1 MSDNLEQSVTA
12 HYQRSGLAQDILAGL
27 EQQGVNLDQIKPEDL
42 AAVDEFHTGGRAATL
57 IAMDLFEADKDS
69 HILDIGCGIGGAA
82 RCLATER
89 ECRVTGIDLTPD
101 YVEVADL
108 LTQRMGLT
116 DRCHF
121 EVGSALAL
129 PFEDDTF
136 DAAFSFHVAMNI
148 AERDKFLAEAARVL
162 RPDAPLCLFDVMKGP
177 TSGMRYPA
185 PWAENA
191 DTSVLKTRDES
202 MTLLDDAGFIV
213 SEEENLRDFALEF
226 FEKMLTKADSS
237 DGPPPLGLHLLA
249 GDNARE
255 KFANYRQALIDHQ
268 VEPVILVA
276 HPRL

>member
-1 MSDNLEQSVTA
+1 MSDSLEQSVTA
-12 HYQRSGLAQDILAGL
+12 HYQRSGLTQDILAGL
-27 EQQGVNLDQIKPEDL
+27 EQQGIDLDQVKPEDL

-57 IAMDLFEADKDS
+57 IAMDLFEANKDS

-82 RCLATER
+82 RCIATER
-89 ECRVTGIDLTPD
+89 DCRVTGIDLTPA
-101 YVEVADL
+101 YIEVADL
-108 LTQRMGLT
+108 LTQRMGLA
-116 DRCHF
+116 DQCHF

-129 PFEDDTF
+129 PFEDDSF

-148 AERDKFLAEAARVL
+148 TDRARFLGEAARVL

-177 TSGMRYPA
+177 AAGMRYPT
-185 PWAENA
+185 PWAETA

-202 MTLLDDAGFIV
+202 ITLLNDASLIV
-213 SEEENLRDFALEF
+213 SEEENLRDFALEY
-226 FEKMLTKADSS
+226 FEKMVANAERS

-249 GDNARE
+249 GDNARK
-255 KFANYRQALIDHQ
+255 KFANYRQALIEHQ